1 MKTSKLT
8 SAVVTLIAFLAINS
22 FVVNVPA
29 QQTLPTPLPKR
40 CKATA
45 DQIYF
50 VDSGRSVTEV
60 HPGSNGGNGY
70 QLNILGSKVDKFT
83 LMKEPY
89 MTSVSL
95 VFANDTQ
102 AKWQIFFEPNMGR
115 TIASVRMAA
124 YECTGRAVHEH
135 RLTESVQLLD
145 Q

>member
-1 MKTSKLT
+1 MRTSKLA
-8 SAVVTLIAFLAINS
+8 SAVITLIALLAIDS
-22 FVVNVPA
+22 VVVNVPA
-29 QQTLPTPLPKR
+29 QQPVPLPKR

-50 VDSGRSVTEV
+50 VDSGQMVKEV

-115 TIASVRMAA
+115 TIGSVRMAA

-145 Q
+145 K

>member
-1 MKTSKLT
+1 MRTSRLT
-8 SAVVTLIAFLAINS
+8 SAVMTLFAFVAMNS
-22 FVVNVPA
+22 FVVNVSA
-29 QQTLPTPLPKR
+29 QKPIPLPKR
-40 CKATA
+40 CTATA

-50 VDSGRSVTEV
+50 VDSGQSVKEV

-102 AKWQIFFEPNMGR
+102 AKWQIYFEPNMGR

>member
-1 MKTSKLT
+1 MRTSKLA
-8 SAVVTLIAFLAINS
+8 SAVVTLIAFVAINS
-22 FVVNVPA
+22 FVGNVSA
-29 QQTLPTPLPKR
+29 QLPQPLPKR

-45 DQIYF
+45 DQIYY

-83 LMKEPY
+83 LIKEKH

-135 RLTESVQLLD
+135 RLIESVQLLD

>member
-1 MKTSKLT
+1 MRTSKLV
-8 SAVVTLIAFLAINS
+8 SAVIILIALLAIDS
-22 FVVNVPA
+22 FVGSAPA
-29 QQTLPTPLPKR
+29 QQPKPAPLPKR
-40 CKATA
+40 CTAAA

-50 VDSGRSVTEV
+50 VDSGRMVKEV

-89 MTSVSL
+89 MKSVSL

-115 TIASVRMAA
+115 TIASVRMQAF
-124 YECTGRAVHEH
+124 ECYGRAVHEH

>member
-1 MKTSKLT
+1 MRTSKLA
-8 SAVVTLIAFLAINS
+8 SAVITLIAFLAIDS
-22 FVVNVPA
+22 VVVNVPA
-29 QQTLPTPLPKR
+29 QQPIRLPKR
-40 CKATA
+40 CIATA

-50 VDSGRSVTEV
+50 VDSGQMVKEV

-70 QLNILGSKVDKFT
+70 QLNILGSGVDKFT

-95 VFANDTQ
+95 VSANNTQ

-115 TIASVRMAA
+115 TIGSVRMAA

>member
-1 MKTSKLT
+1 MRTSKLV
-8 SAVVTLIAFLAINS
+8 SVVITLIAFLAIDS
-22 FVVNVPA
+22 VVVNVPA
-29 QQTLPTPLPKR
+29 QQPKPIPLPKR

-50 VDSGRSVTEV
+50 VDSGQMVKEV

-89 MTSVSL
+89 MKSVSL

-102 AKWQIFFEPNMGR
+102 AKWQIYFEPNMGR
-115 TIASVRMAA
+115 TIGSVRMAA